1 MKSLP
6 LYNSVCTNFQRR
18 FSKLSKL
25 RLYGKAWGVHS
36 GDKLCNK
43 LSCCIIILM
52 HYDYTLKWSIRT
64 LMCSI
69 RILMCSIRTLM
80 CSIRILMCSIRI
92 LMCSIRILMCSI
104 RTLMCSIRTL
114 MQSCL
119 NLILSRILLV
129 ISTKYLLGLYGN
141 QSFETIKIHNNK
153 SESF

>member
-52 HYDYTLKWSIRT
+52 HYDYTLKW
-64 LMCSI
+64 
-69 RILMCSIRTLM
+69 SIRTLM